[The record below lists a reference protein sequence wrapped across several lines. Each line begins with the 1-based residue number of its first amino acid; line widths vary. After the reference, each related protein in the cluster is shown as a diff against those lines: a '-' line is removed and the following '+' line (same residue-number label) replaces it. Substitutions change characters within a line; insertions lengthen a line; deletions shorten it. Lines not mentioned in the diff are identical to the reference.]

1 MCVCQVL
8 GRRGGG
14 VGGVSNTL
22 GGGRSEAMARGP
34 VGLVYD
40 ERMCKHRSK
49 DQGHHERP
57 ERVTTIFQVLKD
69 AGVPQ
74 R

>member
-1 MCVCQVL
+1 MCLLGAGAL
-8 GRRGGG
+8 GRR
-14 VGGVSNTL
+14 SRWSEQQA
-22 GGGRSEAMARGP
+22 GRCEERGMARRP

-40 ERMCKHRSK
+40 ERMCKHKSK
-49 DQGHHERP
+49 DPNHHERP
-57 ERVTTIFQVLKD
+57 ERVTTIYQVLKD